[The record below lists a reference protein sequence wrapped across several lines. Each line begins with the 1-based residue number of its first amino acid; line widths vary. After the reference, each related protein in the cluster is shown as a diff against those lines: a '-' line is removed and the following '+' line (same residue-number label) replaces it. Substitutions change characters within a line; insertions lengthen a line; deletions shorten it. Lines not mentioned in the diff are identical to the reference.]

1 TSLTPDPYA
10 KDSATLTG
18 KYGKDIAK
26 VRLWVNDVAVAQATT
41 SNGDFT
47 FTNIAS
53 FIKNKTDKVEVV
65 GVDAQYNELNRKPV
79 TLTGFDTLDNAL
91 TAPANFTLDQDTT
104 INGTMGTN
112 VAKVRLSV
120 NGVIVKQATT
130 SAGTYTITGANTY
143 IKSTTDV
150 VKIIAVDA
158 QYKEVNTK
166 TVTVIPNGSIYD
178 YKLDVNAY
186 TFGDATITGT
196 YGKDVTAV
204 RLWVNGAPVKNA
216 TLSNGN
222 FTING
227 LATITK
233 ATDKVEVVAV
243 NASFKEVNRKTVQA
257 GE

>member
-1 TSLTPDPYA
+1 
-10 KDSATLTG
+10 
-18 KYGKDIAK
+18 
-26 VRLWVNDVAVAQATT
+26 
-41 SNGDFT
+41 
-47 FTNIAS
+47 
-53 FIKNKTDKVEVV
+53 
-65 GVDAQYNELNRKPV
+65 
-79 TLTGFDTLDNAL
+79 
-91 TAPANFTLDQDTT
+91 
-104 INGTMGTN
+104 
-112 VAKVRLSV
+112 
-120 NGVIVKQATT
+120 
-130 SAGTYTITGANTY
+130 
-143 IKSTTDV
+143 
-150 VKIIAVDA
+150 
-158 QYKEVNTK
+158 KEVNTK

>member
-1 TSLTPDPYA
+1 MLRYPKQRLTQTARIRLIKVASFVKLATDKVEVVAVNAAYNEVARKTVVTKGSSILDTSLTPDPYA

-120 NGVIVKQATT
+120 NGVIVKQAT
-130 SAGTYTITGANTY
+130 
-143 IKSTTDV
+143 
-150 VKIIAVDA
+150 
-158 QYKEVNTK
+158 
-166 TVTVIPNGSIYD
+166 
-178 YKLDVNAY
+178 
-186 TFGDATITGT
+186 
-196 YGKDVTAV
+196 
-204 RLWVNGAPVKNA
+204 
-216 TLSNGN
+216 
-222 FTING
+222 
-227 LATITK
+227 
-233 ATDKVEVVAV
+233 
-243 NASFKEVNRKTVQA
+243 
-257 GE
+257 